1 MQIGRNRSIILVKSS
16 KDAITEL
23 ENAVTD
29 LINELNYNSVQ
40 K

>member
-1 MQIGRNRSIILVKSS
+1 MKSGIDRSIILVKSS

-29 LINELNYNSVQ
+29 LINGLNYNSDQ